1 MSNRFY
7 VHTEPSIKTLGPVIF
22 AVDVPAGGSILQHLE
37 AEMAKNLR
45 VDKSRLSF
53 SAMGSTDYLVKVLHK
68 PASIT

>member
-1 MSNRFY
+1 MSSRFY

-45 VDKSRLSF
+45 LVDKSRLSF
-53 SAMGSTDYLVKVLHK
+53 SAMGSTDYLVKILK
-68 PASIT
+68 Q

>member
-45 VDKSRLSF
+45 LVDKSRLSL
-53 SAMGSTDYLVKVLHK
+53 SAMGSTDYLVKILK
-68 PASIT
+68 Q

>member
-1 MSNRFY
+1 MSSRIY

-22 AVDVPAGGSILQHLE
+22 AVDVPIGGSILQHLE

-53 SAMGSTDYLVKVLHK
+53 SAMGSTDYLVKVC
-68 PASIT
+68 